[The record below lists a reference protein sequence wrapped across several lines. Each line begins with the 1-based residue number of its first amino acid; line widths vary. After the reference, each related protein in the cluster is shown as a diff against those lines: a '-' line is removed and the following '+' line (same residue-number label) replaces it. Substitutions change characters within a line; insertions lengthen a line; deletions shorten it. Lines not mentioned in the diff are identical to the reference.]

1 MWASLLRGGFGELLA
16 LASPSLFSLL
26 PARDVERALRA
37 LTTNRRNLE
46 RLESVKT
53 DRRDALVR
61 ARVPIVLDEA
71 GWRAALSKE
80 KMGDLSGLQIP
91 PREIG
96 ARVLEL
102 YFHQLFDEAPTL
114 LEINSKRLGQQD
126 GTLYWSGGNLFIE
139 WDRAFLAQL
148 RELYV
153 AYYKDEKDRFR
164 SALEPLGLSAAEDEL
179 RTHFGGQNAR
189 AVEFNL
195 GTFRSTFI
203 AILKRCR
210 DAGARLHPDFIPLG
224 IYLACLYEHME
235 ALGGTFDVKSAFDK
249 VQTSLV
255 EAPRRNLSEQ
265 SAAL

>member
-37 LTTNRRNLE
+37 LTTNRRNTE
-46 RLESVKT
+46 RLESVKS

-61 ARVPIVLDEA
+61 ARVPVALDA
-71 GWRAALSKE
+71 AAWRAARSAE
-80 KMGDLSGLQIP
+80 KMGDLSGLQLP
-91 PREIG
+91 PREVG
-96 ARVLEL
+96 ARALEL
-102 YFHQLFDEAPTL
+102 YFHQIFDDAPTL
-114 LEINSKRLGQQD
+114 LEVHSKTFAQRD
-126 GTLYWSGGNLFIE
+126 GILSWSGGNLFIE

-153 AYYKDEKDRFR
+153 AYYTDEKERFR

-179 RTHFGGQNAR
+179 RTHFGGQNPR
-189 AVEFNL
+189 AVAFKL

-224 IYLACLYEHME
+224 IYLVCLYEHME
-235 ALGGTFDVKSAFDK
+235 ALGGTSDVKGAFDK
-249 VQTSLV
+249 VQTSLI
-255 EAPRRNLSEQ
+255 ETPRRNLSEQ

>member
-1 MWASLLRGGFGELLA
+1 MWASLVRGGFGELLA

-26 PARDVERALRA
+26 PARDVERALRT
-37 LTTNRRNLE
+37 LTTNRRNSE
-46 RLESVKT
+46 RLESVKS

-61 ARVPIVLDEA
+61 ARVPIALDAA
-71 GWRAALSKE
+71 GWRAARSAE
-80 KMGDLSGLQIP
+80 KMGDLSGLQLP

-114 LEINSKRLGQQD
+114 LEVHSKTFAQQN
-126 GTLYWSGGNLFIE
+126 GVLSWSGGNLFIE
-139 WDRAFLAQL
+139 WDRAFLTQL

-153 AYYKDEKDRFR
+153 GFYADEKERFR
-164 SALEPLGLSAAEDEL
+164 SALEPLGLSAAEEEL
-179 RTHFGGQNAR
+179 RTHFGGQNVR

-195 GTFRSTFI
+195 GTFRTTFV

-210 DAGARLHPDFIPLG
+210 DTGARLHPDFIPLG
-224 IYLACLYEHME
+224 IYLACLYEHLE
-235 ALGGTFDVKSAFDK
+235 ALGGTHDVKAAFDK
-249 VQTSLV
+249 VQASLV
-255 EAPRRNLSEQ
+255 ETPRRSLSEQ